1 MYIYIYIYV
10 TFSLPLSNKMLL
22 IHVHQKVL
30 TDLQSGR
37 ALQDIELPSPWIL
50 QKPFTI
56 IGGGRFTSPR
66 LEVNRQSHRNP
77 PGEKLLEP
85 PKNGGWKM
93 SSLFFL
99 EGGDFVW

>member
-1 MYIYIYIYV
+1 
-10 TFSLPLSNKMLL
+10 MLL

-85 PKNGGWKM
+85 QKMEVGRCPPFFFWKVVI
-93 SSLFFL
+93 LFG
-99 EGGDFVW
+99 EAAV